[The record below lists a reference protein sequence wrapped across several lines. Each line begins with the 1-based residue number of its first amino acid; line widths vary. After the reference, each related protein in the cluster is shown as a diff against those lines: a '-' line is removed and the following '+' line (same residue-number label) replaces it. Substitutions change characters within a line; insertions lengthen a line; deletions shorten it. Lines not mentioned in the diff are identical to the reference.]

1 MKRIGLTGNMGSG
14 KTTVAQIFMAL
25 DIPVYNS
32 DFEAKKLYKD
42 PEIIDKLVSYF
53 SESILNENNNIDTKK
68 LGQIVFKSPE
78 KLNFLNS
85 IIHPKVTKN
94 FEQWCKQQNSEYII
108 MESAIIFEADL
119 VHLFDK
125 IITVTAPENVII
137 ERVTKRDKISVEAIK
152 NRLNNQWLQEE
163 KVKLSDFVINN
174 DGVADLLPQVLAVHD
189 AIINYQ

>member
-1 MKRIGLTGNMGSG
+1 MKKIGLTGNMGSG
-14 KTTVAQIFMAL
+14 KTTVAQVFMAL

-32 DFEAKKLYKD
+32 DFEAKKLYYD
-42 PEIIDKLVSYF
+42 PEIVDRLVSFF
-53 SESILNENNNIDTKK
+53 SESIIGENNNIDTKK

-78 KLNFLNS
+78 KLEFLNS
-85 IIHPKVTKN
+85 VIHPKVTDN

-125 IITVTAPENVII
+125 IITVTTPEDIII

-152 NRLNNQWLQEE
+152 SRLNNQWSQE
-163 KVKLSDFVINN
+163 KKAKLSDFVINN

-189 AIINYQ
+189 AILDS